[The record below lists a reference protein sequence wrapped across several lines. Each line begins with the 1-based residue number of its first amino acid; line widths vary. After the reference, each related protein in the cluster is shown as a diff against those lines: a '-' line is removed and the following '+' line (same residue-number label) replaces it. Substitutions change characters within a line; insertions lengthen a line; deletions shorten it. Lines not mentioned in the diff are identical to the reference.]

1 MEHWHASSDGELL
14 EIKSSVPLYIYI
26 KGLLS
31 EEDTIRGIAEGYRVV
46 DGTLSEL
53 CDINAKVAMKMGRE
67 QVSLTWVSTI

>member
-1 MEHWHASSDGELL
+1 MNSLF
-14 EIKSSVPLYIYI
+14 IYIYI

-31 EEDTIRGIAEGYRVV
+31 EEETIRGIAEGYRVV

-67 QVSLTWVSTI
+67 QVSLTWVSTIYNRSEII